1 MRPKC
6 AINVPVCQPHL
17 SLNSAS
23 SRGKDL
29 FSTPRGGSVK
39 EFAYCFYLAD
49 SPAGLI
55 VTGEEI
61 SGYVL
66 KKIIITCEQRLM

>member
-1 MRPKC
+1 LPAALELKFGL
-6 AINVPVCQPHL
+6 ITGQGSVPHTQ
-17 SLNSAS
+17 
-23 SRGKDL
+23 RGD
-29 FSTPRGGSVK
+29 SVK

-61 SGYVL
+61 SG
-66 KKIIITCEQRLM
+66 